1 MSRLQE
7 QARNLGITEDQCKEF
22 KVSGLSDDEY
32 KKLIKDSE
40 DTLLTEEQRQELRKL
55 VEKNEEYTILDYM
68 KDKKIHI
75 PGVTQDTKDVEKF
88 EELLDQIT
96 PIEIVEKKEE
106 IVEVVKKEYDRVNIK
121 MEKELY
127 DKVIYAA
134 YNYDKD
140 VTAFVTELLA
150 KYLEKVEV
158 DQDVVEKIRAKNK
171 SRRAGN

>member
-7 QARNLGITEDQCKEF
+7 QARNLGVTEDQYREYKI
-22 KVSGLSDDEY
+22 SGLSEIEY
-32 KKLIKDSE
+32 KELIKDNKN
-40 DTLLTEEQRQELRKL
+40 TLLTKEEQRELKDII
-55 VEKNEEYTILDYM
+55 EENDKYTILDYIN
-68 KDKKIHI
+68 DKKN
-75 PGVTQDTKDVEKF
+75 PKQDVKDTEKF
-88 EELLDQIT
+88 EELLDQIN
-96 PIEIVEKKEE
+96 PIEIIEKKEE
-106 IVEVVKKEYDRVNIK
+106 IVEVPKKEYDRVNIK